1 MSDET
6 PDPRKLIQLARQ
18 TLSSAERRR
27 KFQRIDFLDTSF
39 WYRTQLAFFAAGSSG
54 VHQRLIYGGNQSGKT
69 ICCAAEV
76 VWHATGDYPDW
87 WTGLRFSHAIDC
99 WVIGESTVLV
109 RDTLQRHL
117 CGGEDF
123 GTGLMPLESFCR
135 KPIMVSGGL
144 GAVDTFFVTHRT
156 DGKVD
161 GTSRITFKSFEQR
174 RERLQSASIH
184 LIWID
189 EKPDKHG
196 LLRITR
202 PHDRD
207 RWPPDLVLHA
217 DWRQRRSRLDVQVF
231 ERALDGS
238 RGVSDH
244 KSGSAAHQ
252 RRAP

>member
-1 MSDET
+1 MAVDDT
-6 PDPRKLIQLARQ
+6 PDPQALIRLARQ

-27 KFQRIDFLDTSF
+27 KYRRIDFLDTSF
-39 WYRTQLAFFAAGSSG
+39 WYPTQVAFFAAGSSG
-54 VHQRLIYGGNQSGKT
+54 VHQRLIYGGNQTGKT

-76 VWHATGDYPDW
+76 VWHVTGDYPDW
-87 WTGLRFSHAIDC
+87 WNGLRFNHAIDC

-135 KPIMVSGGL
+135 KPILVSGGL

-189 EKPDKHG
+189 EKPDE
-196 LLRITR
+196 
-202 PHDRD
+202 
-207 RWPPDLVLHA
+207 
-217 DWRQRRSRLDVQVF
+217 QV
-231 ERALDGS
+231 
-238 RGVSDH
+238 
-244 KSGSAAHQ
+244 
-252 RRAP
+252 